1 MADKKN
7 QFVCAFCGRNSRQSK
22 ELFIP
27 SMYEGL
33 AICSEC
39 SRKVSEV
46 MREAETARAMA
57 EGVRQRCGADLAVSV
72 TGCAGPDPDE
82 RGTPVGTGFVG
93 FAAEGLTL
101 VKPIQMGHDREWGRI
116 YAASTAFDL
125 IRRYLTGLLQP
136 EN

>member
-1 MADKKN
+1 MSEKKN

-46 MREAETARAMA
+46 MREAETARAA
-57 EGVRQRCGADLAVSV
+57 KSAPLKLEVPSPAAIREELDKYVIGQEAAKKTLAVAV
-72 TGCAGPDPDE
+72 
-82 RGTPVGTGFVG
+82 
-93 FAAEGLTL
+93 
-101 VKPIQMGHDREWGRI
+101 H
-116 YAASTAFDL
+116 
-125 IRRYLTGLLQP
+125 
-136 EN
+136 NH